1 MFQASFLKSAMP
13 TSCFVLLCITSSP
26 ETSLSK
32 LMHHFIELAH
42 FSGQYSTACGKKK
55 HHLTVLTTVN
65 SVVSSIAGS
74 VWWTAVQS
82 NRFAKQ
88 TRRQCS
94 QYFSFSESD
103 PQLTPSTQAVPNC
116 CCSKGSAQSWSN
128 QLFLIYD
135 ILALWRS
142 VLRARVPVCQKLKM
156 VG

>member
-55 HHLTVLTTVN
+55 HHLTVLTN
-65 SVVSSIAGS
+65 CQLCGEFDR
-74 VWWTAVQS
+74 WRWTAVQS

-142 VLRARVPVCQKLKM
+142 VLSARVPVCQKLKM